1 MDTIEPKNEERRAP
15 ESPLFTEN
23 ESDARDVLDSLDK
36 SAVDGALKEDVRRV
50 VKRTL
55 KATNGYTPEQK
66 MQAVSQSLF
75 DLSRLF
81 AYTIIHDA
89 KRKPERSW
97 KDTIVEC
104 KWAICVLAAIIAG
117 LLILRPEI
125 ANITAA
131 AIHGTTAP

>member
-1 MDTIEPKNEERRAP
+1 MDNEEKS
-15 ESPLFTEN
+15 EIYQMN
-23 ESDARDVLDSLDK
+23 EADANDTLGSLEK
-36 SAVDGALKEDVRRV
+36 SEVSGALKEDLR
-50 VKRTL
+50 KTL
-55 KATNGYTPEQK
+55 KRSLAATNGYTPEQK
-66 MQAVSQSLF
+66 VAAIAQSLF
-75 DLSRLF
+75 DLTRLF
-81 AYTIIHDA
+81 TYTIIHDA

-131 AIHGTTAP
+131 AIHGTTSP

>member
-1 MDTIEPKNEERRAP
+1 MDNEEKS
-15 ESPLFTEN
+15 EIYKMN
-23 ESDARDVLDSLDK
+23 EADANDTLGSLEK
-36 SAVDGALKEDVRRV
+36 SEVSGALKEDLR
-50 VKRTL
+50 KTL
-55 KATNGYTPEQK
+55 KRSLAATNGYTPEQK
-66 MQAVSQSLF
+66 VAAIAQSLF
-75 DLSRLF
+75 DLTRLF
-81 AYTIIHDA
+81 TYTIIHDA

-131 AIHGTTAP
+131 AIHGTPAP

>member
-1 MDTIEPKNEERRAP
+1 MDNEEKS
-15 ESPLFTEN
+15 EIYQMN
-23 ESDARDVLDSLDK
+23 EADANDTLGSLEKSDVS
-36 SAVDGALKEDVRRV
+36 GALKEDLR
-50 VKRTL
+50 KTL
-55 KATNGYTPEQK
+55 KRSLAATNGYTPEQK
-66 MQAVSQSLF
+66 VAAIAQSLF
-75 DLSRLF
+75 DLTRLF
-81 AYTIIHDA
+81 TYTIIHDA

-117 LLILRPEI
+117 LFILRPEI

>member
-1 MDTIEPKNEERRAP
+1 MDNEEKS
-15 ESPLFTEN
+15 EIYQMN
-23 ESDARDVLDSLDK
+23 EADANDTLGSLEK
-36 SAVDGALKEDVRRV
+36 SEVSGALKEDLR
-50 VKRTL
+50 KTL
-55 KATNGYTPEQK
+55 KRSLAATNGYTPEQK
-66 MQAVSQSLF
+66 VAAIAQSLF
-75 DLSRLF
+75 DLTRLF
-81 AYTIIHDA
+81 TYTIIHDA

-131 AIHGTTAP
+131 AIHGTPSP

>member
-1 MDTIEPKNEERRAP
+1 MENEEKS
-15 ESPLFTEN
+15 EIYQMN
-23 ESDARDVLDSLDK
+23 EADANDTLGSLEKSDVS
-36 SAVDGALKEDVRRV
+36 GALKEDLR
-50 VKRTL
+50 KTL
-55 KATNGYTPEQK
+55 KRSLAATNGYTPEQK
-66 MQAVSQSLF
+66 VAAIAQSLF
-75 DLSRLF
+75 DLTRLF
-81 AYTIIHDA
+81 TYTIIHDA

-117 LLILRPEI
+117 LFILRPEI

>member
-1 MDTIEPKNEERRAP
+1 MDNEEKS
-15 ESPLFTEN
+15 EIYQMN
-23 ESDARDVLDSLDK
+23 EADANDTLGSLEKSDVS
-36 SAVDGALKEDVRRV
+36 GALKEDLR
-50 VKRTL
+50 KTL
-55 KATNGYTPEQK
+55 KRSLAATNGYTPEQK
-66 MQAVSQSLF
+66 VAAIAQSLF
-75 DLSRLF
+75 DLTRLF
-81 AYTIIHDA
+81 TYTIIHDA

-131 AIHGTTAP
+131 AIHGTTSP

>member
-1 MDTIEPKNEERRAP
+1 MDNEEKS
-15 ESPLFTEN
+15 EIYKMN
-23 ESDARDVLDSLDK
+23 EADANDTLGSLEKSDVP
-36 SAVDGALKEDVRRV
+36 GALKEDLR
-50 VKRTL
+50 KTL
-55 KATNGYTPEQK
+55 KRSLAATNGYTPEQK
-66 MQAVSQSLF
+66 VAAIAQSLF
-75 DLSRLF
+75 DLTRLF
-81 AYTIIHDA
+81 TYSIIHDA

-131 AIHGTTAP
+131 AIHGTPAP